1 MQESVI
7 VLETKWGWLD
17 MLTSVTESQ
26 GKSASAPAG
35 PRESSSLFV
44 YFKSALMLTRLVI
57 EKDATWPS
65 TEISFNKFCI
75 SESETSIEN

>member
-1 MQESVI
+1 
-7 VLETKWGWLD
+7 

-57 EKDATWPS
+57 EKDAT
-65 TEISFNKFCI
+65 
-75 SESETSIEN
+75 